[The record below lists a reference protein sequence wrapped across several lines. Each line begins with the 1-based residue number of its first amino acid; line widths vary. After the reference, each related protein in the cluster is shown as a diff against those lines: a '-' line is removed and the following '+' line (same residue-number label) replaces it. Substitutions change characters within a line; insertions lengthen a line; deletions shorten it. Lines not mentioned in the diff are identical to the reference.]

1 MINLRILL
9 GLIPNTEKLEAKENA
24 LWAEFEDYKTY
35 TGSDEL
41 KRYQELNQYINSP
54 EFPRKVAEIKA
65 RKFAD
70 TEECR
75 KEKEFLQM
83 AKDPR
88 FKVFMKVKSS
98 SELAVMEA
106 FEKSPEYNRLEELD
120 KLVTSSEFLE
130 KRNSTNPKEFK
141 QAPEYES
148 WNEYLKLKK
157 SPDTKKYFKF
167 KASQKYRTYAQIEQS
182 DMPAK
187 YAELEQYVHSEEF
200 RKVKEYMLLS
210 PKKKFEVSEE
220 YKLQQEYLTL
230 SKSEKITWYLRA
242 TQQDKFH
249 ELKTLTLR
257 FEDDF
262 ISKKLDASKWITR
275 YFWGDKILKDAYSL
289 ATDQHF
295 LTDGENIEI
304 TNSTLKINTRQEE
317 VTGKAWDPLLG
328 FFPKDFKYTSG
339 IISSGKSFRQ
349 QFGVI
354 QAKIRLN
361 KPGKVTH
368 AFWMTGDRILPQID
382 IFKSDN
388 SKLLMTNFWGNITEK
403 EGIRKNTV
411 SLTAPRL
418 MNGFFIFALEWSPD
432 KLVWKVNGV
441 KMAEMTGNIPQ
452 EPLYINFSSGIYKDK
467 INGNLPAAME
477 VDWVKVY
484 EKAAEK
490 E

>member
-1 MINLRILL
+1 M
-9 GLIPNTEKLEAKENA
+9 
-24 LWAEFEDYKTY
+24 
-35 TGSDEL
+35 
-41 KRYQELNQYINSP
+41 
-54 EFPRKVAEIKA
+54 
-65 RKFAD
+65 
-70 TEECR
+70 
-75 KEKEFLQM
+75 
-83 AKDPR
+83 
-88 FKVFMKVKSS
+88 
-98 SELAVMEA
+98 
-106 FEKSPEYNRLEELD
+106 
-120 KLVTSSEFLE
+120 
-130 KRNSTNPKEFK
+130 
-141 QAPEYES
+141 
-148 WNEYLKLKK
+148 
-157 SPDTKKYFKF
+157 
-167 KASQKYRTYAQIEQS
+167 
-182 DMPAK
+182 
-187 YAELEQYVHSEEF
+187 
-200 RKVKEYMLLS
+200 
-210 PKKKFEVSEE
+210 
-220 YKLQQEYLTL
+220 
-230 SKSEKITWYLRA
+230 
-242 TQQDKFH
+242 
-249 ELKTLTLR
+249 KTLTLR

-411 SLTAPRL
+411 S
-418 MNGFFIFALEWSPD
+418 
-432 KLVWKVNGV
+432 
-441 KMAEMTGNIPQ
+441 
-452 EPLYINFSSGIYKDK
+452 
-467 INGNLPAAME
+467 
-477 VDWVKVY
+477 
-484 EKAAEK
+484 
-490 E
+490 